1 MAQNIKD
8 IKFNITFWQMFTIIV
23 VAVVLGGVIY
33 KFSYD
38 NVLQDDIHSISF
50 PVHKGDE
57 AKTPLKR

>member
-1 MAQNIKD
+1 
-8 IKFNITFWQMFTIIV
+8 V
-23 VAVVLGGVIY
+23 VAVVLGCVIY